1 MQDEQILARV
11 TVRNLPSHIMPTSA
25 TMVGVCMTVI
35 SIIKVLHTGSVGHVI
50 DKILAADSVLFLAS
64 TFLSYLSI
72 RSANRAVPLEN
83 WADNTFMLGLL
94 LMVFGALAFSFE
106 LFY

>member
-1 MQDEQILARV
+1 MQEEQSVANA

-50 DKILAADSVLFLAS
+50 DKILAADSVLFLGS

-72 RSANRAVPLEN
+72 RSVRRAAPLEN
-83 WADNTFMLGLL
+83 WADNAFMLGLL
-94 LMVFGALAFSFE
+94 LMVFGAIAFSFE
-106 LFY
+106 FFY